1 MIDVAKKVLIVEDEL
16 IAAHNLAD
24 NIQQLGYEVA
34 GIVKTGEAA
43 IDRVMANPPHL
54 ILMDIKLQGTMSGIE
69 AARALQD
76 YDIPI
81 VYLTAFS
88 DANTLEEATD
98 TLPYGYLNKPAK
110 LEDIK
115 SAIAMSLV
123 KHQQDQKIKSLWHQE
138 QHLNQLKSR
147 FVSMISHDLRAPL
160 THILVS
166 LEILRQYGNELSS
179 SQKNKQFDRM
189 QVAIKNM
196 TLQLEGMLTID
207 QVESNKLP
215 VNPVQIN
222 VVNFCQER
230 LDFFEVIA
238 NQKSYLKF
246 DYDRDSL
253 WLYLDE
259 DILQHI
265 LNNLLSNAIKY
276 SPEGAEVTLKLRAE
290 REGVVLEV
298 SDRGIGIPP
307 EELDNLY
314 NPFERASNV
323 GKIKGTGIGLYI
335 VKQAVECHQGTIEVL
350 SQVGVGTTFRIW
362 LPSLPQLDE
371 TIPLSRMEQD

>member
-24 NIQQLGYEVA
+24 NIQQLGYEVS

-43 IDRVMANPPHL
+43 IDRVRVNPPHL
-54 ILMDIKLQGTMSGIE
+54 ILMDIKLQGKMTGID
-69 AARALQD
+69 AARALQN

-88 DANTLEEATD
+88 DGNTLEEATQ

-138 QHLNQLKSR
+138 QQLNQLKSR

-166 LEILRQYGNELSS
+166 LEILRQYGNELSL

-189 QVAIKNM
+189 QIAIKNM
-196 TLQLEGMLTID
+196 TLQLEEMLTID
-207 QVESNKLP
+207 QVESDKLP
-215 VNPVQIN
+215 VNPVQID
-222 VVNFCQER
+222 VVNFCRER
-230 LDFFEVIA
+230 LEFFEVIA
-238 NQKSYLKF
+238 SQKSSLKF
-246 DYDRDSL
+246 ESHQDDL
-253 WLYLDE
+253 WLYIDE

-276 SPEGAEVTLKLRAE
+276 SPEGGEVSLTLMAEQ
-290 REGVVLEV
+290 EGVVLEV
-298 SDRGIGIPP
+298 RDRGIGIPA

-314 NPFERASNV
+314 DPFERASNV

-335 VKQAVECHQGTIEVL
+335 VKQAVDCHQGTIEVS
-350 SQVGVGTTFRIW
+350 SQVGMGTTFRVW
-362 LPSLPQLDE
+362 LPSLPQVNE
-371 TIPLSRMEQD
+371 TIL